1 MFFVLIIIYILSMAV
16 HEVAHGYVAYLLGD
30 DTAKLQN
37 RLSLNPLRH
46 IDPFL
51 TVILPLAMAL
61 SGGPIIG
68 GAKPVLINTRKL
80 KYDEW
85 GMALVAI
92 AGPASNFILGVALFA
107 LASLSNDVK
116 LAEVLVVASVLNF
129 GLMLFNLIP
138 IPPLDGSR
146 ILYPFA
152 PDFFQGIMNK
162 IEERFSLLVI
172 FVIIFLFNDIVFR
185 YISSSIDFIL
195 NLLSKIFG
203 V

>member
-1 MFFVLIIIYILSMAV
+1 MAI
-16 HEVAHGYVAYLLGD
+16 HEVAHGYVAFLLGD

-51 TVILPLAMAL
+51 TVILPITMAI

-68 GAKPVLINTRKL
+68 GAKPVLINARKL
-80 KYDEW
+80 KYNEW

-92 AGPASNFILGVALFA
+92 AGPASNFILGIAMFA
-107 LASLSNDVK
+107 LAVLSNNAGFSEIFVS
-116 LAEVLVVASVLNF
+116 ASVLNF

-146 ILYPFA
+146 IIYPFA
-152 PDFFQGIMNK
+152 PDFFQEIMNK
-162 IEERFSLLVI
+162 IEEKFS
-172 FVIIFLFNDIVFR
+172 FFIIFGVVFVFSDVIFR
-185 YISSSIDFIL
+185 YISSSINVIL

>member
-1 MFFVLIIIYILSMAV
+1 MAI
-16 HEVAHGYVAYLLGD
+16 HEVAHGYVAFLLGD

-51 TVILPLAMAL
+51 TVILPITMAI

-68 GAKPVLINTRKL
+68 GAKPVLINARKL
-80 KYDEW
+80 KYNEW

-92 AGPASNFILGVALFA
+92 AGPASNFILGIAMFA
-107 LASLSNDVK
+107 LAVLSNNARFSEIFVS
-116 LAEVLVVASVLNF
+116 ASVLNF
-129 GLMLFNLIP
+129 RLMLFNLIP

-146 ILYPFA
+146 IIYPFA
-152 PDFFQGIMNK
+152 PDFFQEIMNK
-162 IEERFSLLVI
+162 IEEKFS
-172 FVIIFLFNDIVFR
+172 FFIIFGVVFVFSDVIFR
-185 YISSSIDFIL
+185 YISSSINVIL